1 MSEPQPGHRPGSAD
15 QGPAGPDDRG
25 PTGPDQGPAGPA
37 ERGGRTDLS
46 YPARLP
52 GYLLGGGLVGSAEVV
67 PGVSGGTLALV
78 LGLYDR
84 IITGADHA
92 VRGVVA
98 LVRPGR
104 GPREAVAQWRE
115 VHWAVLLPVAVGMVT
130 AVVLG
135 AAVIEPLL
143 EDYPVGMRA
152 LFFGFIA
159 ASVVVPL
166 RMAGRLVGLRDG
178 LVVAAAAVFAF
189 LLTGLPPAQQSD
201 PSLVLVALAAAVAV
215 CALVLPGV
223 SGSFFL
229 LSIGLYDTTI
239 AAVNDRDL
247 VYLGVFALG
256 AVVGLSSFVRVVRWL
271 LATHRHVTLLAM
283 AGLMVGS
290 LRALWPWQDDDR
302 GLLGPSDGVGG
313 VLGVVAIALAGAVVV
328 LALTALDARLSRQA
342 DRAALDDPVR

>member
-1 MSEPQPGHRPGSAD
+1 MSEDVGATRPTPAD
-15 QGPAGPDDRG
+15 
-25 PTGPDQGPAGPA
+25 
-37 ERGGRTDLS
+37 RGGRTDLS

-52 GYLLGGGLVGSAEVV
+52 GYLFSGGLVGCAEVV

-84 IITGADHA
+84 IITGVDHF
-92 VRGVVA
+92 VRGVLA
-98 LVRPGR
+98 LVRGR
-104 GPREAVAQWRE
+104 GRAAAAAELRT
-115 VHWAVLLPVAVGMVT
+115 VHWSVLVPVAVGMLT
-130 AVVLG
+130 AVVL
-135 AAVIEPLL
+135 AAAAIEPLL
-143 EDYPVGMRA
+143 EDYPVGMRG

-166 RMAGRLVGLRDG
+166 RMAGRPGGVRDWLWLVG
-178 LVVAAAAVFAF
+178 AAVFAF
-189 LLTGLPPAQQSD
+189 VLTGLPPSQQST
-201 PSLVLVALAAAVAV
+201 PPLPLVALAAAIAV

-239 AAVNDRDL
+239 SAVNDRDL

-256 AVVGLSSFVRVVRWL
+256 LVVGLSSFVRVVRWL
-271 LATHRHVTLLAM
+271 LETHRHVTLLAM

-302 GLLGPSDGVGG
+302 GLLAPSGGLEGIGG
-313 VLGVVAIALAGAVVV
+313 VVVIALLGAIAV
-328 LALTALDARLSRQA
+328 LTLSALDARLSRQA
-342 DRAALDDPVR
+342 ELTDPTP

>member
-1 MSEPQPGHRPGSAD
+1 MSEPAAPGEGHRAGAD
-15 QGPAGPDDRG
+15 RPLGR
-25 PTGPDQGPAGPA
+25 TGARQDPS
-37 ERGGRTDLS
+37 ERGGRTDLP

-52 GYLLGGGLVGSAEVV
+52 GYLLGGGLVGAAEVV

-78 LGLYDR
+78 VGLYDR
-84 IITGADHA
+84 LITGADHV

-104 GPREAVAQWRE
+104 GPSAARQELSQVRWS
-115 VHWAVLLPVAVGMVT
+115 VLLPVGVGMVA

-135 AAVIEPLL
+135 AAAIEPLL

-166 RMAGRLVGLRDG
+166 RMAGWARTGRDWAV
-178 LVVAAAAVFAF
+178 LVAAAVAAA
-189 LLTGLPPAQQSD
+189 LLTSLPPGDVSS
-201 PSLVLVALAAAVAV
+201 PFLPLVALAAAVAV

-229 LSIGLYDTTI
+229 LSIGLYDRTI
-239 AAVNDRDL
+239 QAVNERDV

-256 AVVGLSSFVRVVRWL
+256 AVLGLASFVRVVRWL
-271 LATHRHVTLLAM
+271 LAHHRHVTLLAM

-290 LRALWPWQDDDR
+290 LRALWPWQTEDR
-302 GLLGPSDGVGG
+302 GLLPPDGGAAG
-313 VLGVVAIALAGAVVV
+313 VLGVVGIALAGAVVV
-328 LALTALDARLSRQA
+328 LALTALDARLQRQGEQ
-342 DRAALDDPVR
+342 LQDPVR